1 MAYIKATN
9 GARGSPV
16 SCGIFKRTLLKAM
29 LDGHDVVKSVA
40 ATKKYIR
47 NHINHDSNNHN
58 NNNYVRTY
66 IIKIDKKTA
75 TSTSTTTTYLQTNCD
90 KQRYI
95 RVKYSMY
102 IQVCPSQTRNRHRQV
117 VAESAQLP
125 PPICKR
131 ILPRAHE

>member
-1 MAYIKATN
+1 
-9 GARGSPV
+9 
-16 SCGIFKRTLLKAM
+16 M

-102 IQVCPSQTRNRHRQV
+102 RVEAKVIRVKSTISTNEGKP
-117 VAESAQLP
+117 
-125 PPICKR
+125 
-131 ILPRAHE
+131 